1 MCIRDRAKQADKNMS
16 DQAAVSLDSMET
28 KVSTA
33 KSTLSSMGTILT
45 ETTSAGGISKDNVKI
60 LSTAFKDV
68 KDPRGIE
75 QNVNDLFTTT
85 SDGIK
90 LNIDALKTFT
100 EYQAEAT
107 DGDFEKGIK
116 LQTNNHKNARK
127 IYYIVF
133 HSAGW

>member
-1 MCIRDRAKQADKNMS
+1 M
-16 DQAAVSLDSMET
+16 
-28 KVSTA
+28 
-33 KSTLSSMGTILT
+33 
-45 ETTSAGGISKDNVKI
+45 
-60 LSTAFKDV
+60 

-116 LQTNNHKNARK
+116 LQTKAIKDQTDVTNKAKKHGKKLKELKTKMIKAAYDSEK
-127 IYYIVF
+127 IN
-133 HSAGW
+133 

>member
-1 MCIRDRAKQADKNMS
+1 M
-16 DQAAVSLDSMET
+16 
-28 KVSTA
+28 
-33 KSTLSSMGTILT
+33 
-45 ETTSAGGISKDNVKI
+45 
-60 LSTAFKDV
+60 

-85 SDGIK
+85 SDVIK

-116 LQTNNHKNARK
+116 LQTKAIKDQTDVTNKAKKHGKKLKELKTKMIKKLPMILKK
-127 IYYIVF
+127 IN
-133 HSAGW
+133 